1 MGRKSSRFCISRY
14 RGRIGLAGRRSVPL
28 LYIHYTQEKHMNPFE
43 LRYDLLKTSKEFLT
57 EQYNAQL
64 KAWELLDEAGK
75 KALENA
81 PKFPTMHEIVDNA
94 IEMNKFISNAVETQ
108 LVDGVKRINRITAV
122 F

>member
-1 MGRKSSRFCISRY
+1 
-14 RGRIGLAGRRSVPL
+14 
-28 LYIHYTQEKHMNPFE
+28 MNPFE

-64 KAWELLDEAGK
+64 KAWELADEAGK
-75 KALENA
+75 KLLENA
-81 PKFPTMHEIVDNA
+81 PKFPSMHEIIDNA

-108 LVDGVKRINRITAV
+108 LVDGVKRINRFTAV

>member
-1 MGRKSSRFCISRY
+1 
-14 RGRIGLAGRRSVPL
+14 
-28 LYIHYTQEKHMNPFE
+28 MNPFE

-64 KAWELLDEAGK
+64 KAWELADEAGK
-75 KALENA
+75 KLLQNA
-81 PKFPTMHEIVDNA
+81 PKFPSMHEIIDNA
-94 IEMNKFISNAVETQ
+94 VEMNKFISNAVETQ

>member
-1 MGRKSSRFCISRY
+1 
-14 RGRIGLAGRRSVPL
+14 
-28 LYIHYTQEKHMNPFE
+28 MNPFE

-64 KAWELLDEAGK
+64 KAWELADEAGK
-75 KALENA
+75 KLLENA
-81 PKFPTMHEIVDNA
+81 PKFPTMEEIISNA
-94 IEMNKFISNAVETQ
+94 IEMNKFISTTVESQ

>member
-1 MGRKSSRFCISRY
+1 
-14 RGRIGLAGRRSVPL
+14 
-28 LYIHYTQEKHMNPFE
+28 MNPFE

-64 KAWELLDEAGK
+64 KAWELADEAGK
-75 KALENA
+75 KLLENA

-108 LVDGVKRINRITAV
+108 LVDGVKRVSRITAV

>member
-1 MGRKSSRFCISRY
+1 
-14 RGRIGLAGRRSVPL
+14 
-28 LYIHYTQEKHMNPFE
+28 MNPFE

-64 KAWELLDEAGK
+64 KAWELADEAGK
-75 KALENA
+75 KLLEHA
-81 PKFPTMHEIVDNA
+81 PKFPSMHEIIDNA
-94 IEMNKFISNAVETQ
+94 IEMNKFISNVVETQ

>member
-1 MGRKSSRFCISRY
+1 
-14 RGRIGLAGRRSVPL
+14 
-28 LYIHYTQEKHMNPFE
+28 MNPFE

-64 KAWELLDEAGK
+64 KAWELADEAGK
-75 KALENA
+75 KLLENA

-94 IEMNKFISNAVETQ
+94 IEMNKFISNAVESQ

>member
-1 MGRKSSRFCISRY
+1 
-14 RGRIGLAGRRSVPL
+14 
-28 LYIHYTQEKHMNPFE
+28 MNPFE

-64 KAWELLDEAGK
+64 KAWELADEAGK
-75 KALENA
+75 KLLENA
-81 PKFPTMHEIVDNA
+81 PKFPTVEEVIANA
-94 IEMNKFISNAVETQ
+94 VEMNKFISNAVETQ

>member
-1 MGRKSSRFCISRY
+1 
-14 RGRIGLAGRRSVPL
+14 
-28 LYIHYTQEKHMNPFE
+28 MNPFE

-94 IEMNKFISNAVETQ
+94 IEMNKFISNVVETQ

>member
-1 MGRKSSRFCISRY
+1 
-14 RGRIGLAGRRSVPL
+14 
-28 LYIHYTQEKHMNPFE
+28 MNPFE

-64 KAWELLDEAGK
+64 KAWELADEAGK
-75 KALENA
+75 KLLENA
-81 PKFPTMHEIVDNA
+81 PKFPTVEEVIANA
-94 IEMNKFISNAVETQ
+94 IEMNKFISNAVETH

>member
-1 MGRKSSRFCISRY
+1 
-14 RGRIGLAGRRSVPL
+14 
-28 LYIHYTQEKHMNPFE
+28 MNPFE

-64 KAWELLDEAGK
+64 KAWELADEAGK
-75 KALENA
+75 KVLENA
-81 PKFPTMHEIVDNA
+81 PKFPSMHEIVDNA

>member
-1 MGRKSSRFCISRY
+1 
-14 RGRIGLAGRRSVPL
+14 
-28 LYIHYTQEKHMNPFE
+28 MNPFE

-64 KAWELLDEAGK
+64 KAWELADEAGK
-75 KALENA
+75 KILENA
-81 PKFPTMHEIVDNA
+81 PKFPTMHEIIDNA

-108 LVDGVKRINRITAV
+108 LVDGVKRMSRITAV

>member
-1 MGRKSSRFCISRY
+1 
-14 RGRIGLAGRRSVPL
+14 
-28 LYIHYTQEKHMNPFE
+28 MNPFE

-64 KAWELLDEAGK
+64 KAWELADEAGK
-75 KALENA
+75 KILENA
-81 PKFPTMHEIVDNA
+81 PKFPTMHEIIDNA

>member
-1 MGRKSSRFCISRY
+1 
-14 RGRIGLAGRRSVPL
+14 
-28 LYIHYTQEKHMNPFE
+28 MNPFE

-64 KAWELLDEAGK
+64 KAWELADKAGK
-75 KALENA
+75 KMLENA
-81 PKFPTMHEIVDNA
+81 PKFPTMDEIINNA
-94 IEMNKFISNAVETQ
+94 VEMNKFISNAVETQ

>member
-1 MGRKSSRFCISRY
+1 
-14 RGRIGLAGRRSVPL
+14 
-28 LYIHYTQEKHMNPFE
+28 MNPFE

-64 KAWELLDEAGK
+64 KAWELADEAGK
-75 KALENA
+75 KLLDQA
-81 PKFPTMHEIVDNA
+81 PKFPTVEEVIANA

>member
-1 MGRKSSRFCISRY
+1 
-14 RGRIGLAGRRSVPL
+14 
-28 LYIHYTQEKHMNPFE
+28 MNPFE

-64 KAWELLDEAGK
+64 KAWELADEAGK
-75 KALENA
+75 KLLDQA
-81 PKFPTMHEIVDNA
+81 PKFPSMHEIIDNA

>member
-1 MGRKSSRFCISRY
+1 
-14 RGRIGLAGRRSVPL
+14 
-28 LYIHYTQEKHMNPFE
+28 MNPFE

-64 KAWELLDEAGK
+64 KAWELTDEAGK
-75 KALENA
+75 KLLENA
-81 PKFPTMHEIVDNA
+81 PKFPTMPEIIDNA

>member
-1 MGRKSSRFCISRY
+1 
-14 RGRIGLAGRRSVPL
+14 
-28 LYIHYTQEKHMNPFE
+28 MNPFE

-64 KAWELLDEAGK
+64 KAWELADEAGK
-75 KALENA
+75 KLLENA
-81 PKFPTMHEIVDNA
+81 PKFPSMHEIIDNA

-108 LVDGVKRINRITAV
+108 LVDGVKRISRISAV

>member
-1 MGRKSSRFCISRY
+1 
-14 RGRIGLAGRRSVPL
+14 
-28 LYIHYTQEKHMNPFE
+28 MNPFE

-64 KAWELLDEAGK
+64 KAWELADEAGK
-75 KALENA
+75 KLLENA
-81 PKFPTMHEIVDNA
+81 PKFPTVEEVIANA
-94 IEMNKFISNAVETQ
+94 VEMNKFISTTVESQ

>member
-1 MGRKSSRFCISRY
+1 
-14 RGRIGLAGRRSVPL
+14 
-28 LYIHYTQEKHMNPFE
+28 MNPFE

-64 KAWELLDEAGK
+64 KAWELADEAGK
-75 KALENA
+75 KLLENA
-81 PKFPTMHEIVDNA
+81 PKFPTVEEVINNA
-94 IEMNKFISNAVETQ
+94 VEMNKFISNAVETQ